1 MKHNGIK
8 NPNWPEANHWPFS
21 RVVEDLTNLGLEEIQ
36 LVVRVGLEPG
46 ASELQVQHSY
56 RLATLPP
63 HKH

>member
-1 MKHNGIK
+1 MAFFEGGGGFDEPGTSYH
-8 NPNWPEANHWPFS
+8 EQ
-21 RVVEDLTNLGLEEIQ
+21 IQ

-63 HKH
+63 RKH